1 MVLEANIKQSN
12 AEKKFKET
20 NSKVIF
26 YGHLLFVLE
35 LTCSNPD
42 KNSFYTETTLK
53 YKQLSQITL

>member
-26 YGHLLFVLE
+26 MDIYCLFW
-35 LTCSNPD
+35 S
-42 KNSFYTETTLK
+42 
-53 YKQLSQITL
+53 